1 MEEMQE
7 NTNFK
12 QLIKQPTLPKGGRQ
26 KGGFPDHS

>member
-1 MEEMQE
+1 MEEMQG

-12 QLIKQPTLPKGGRQ
+12 QLIKQLTLPKGGTQ